1 MATKKPLTKGQI
13 VTHFSKKFELSKN
26 VVSTIIDEMSALAIE
41 ETKRT
46 GSFVLPNIGKVVL
59 AERKARVGR
68 NPATGQQIEI
78 PAKTVVKIRIAKA
91 FKEAITLGKK

>member
-1 MATKKPLTKGQI
+1 MAPNKPLTKGQI
-13 VTHFSKKFELSKN
+13 VIHFSNKFELSKN

-41 ETKRT
+41 ETIRT

-59 AERKARVGR
+59 AERKARAGR

-78 PAKTVVKIRIAKA
+78 PAKTVVIIRIAKG
-91 FKEAITLGKK
+91 FKEAIILGKK

>member
-1 MATKKPLTKGQI
+1 MAPNKPLTKGQI
-13 VTHFSKKFELSKN
+13 VSHFSEKFELSKN

-59 AERKARVGR
+59 AERKARVGW

>member
-91 FKEAITLGKK
+91 FKEAIIVGKK